1 MPSLLFENTLPSVHN
16 QWSNIGSTL
25 HSKESLVMVL
35 ETYFAG
41 APNPISVSIY
51 LDPGA
56 LNADM
61 LYMQPVFHAVLD
73 KDCTEQMVS
82 GLLELCVVVT

>member
-35 ETYFAG
+35 EMYFAG

-51 LDPGA
+51 LDPG
-56 LNADM
+56 ADM

-82 GLLELCVVVT
+82 VLLELCVVVT